1 MVFSTI
7 MLAAAAP
14 SGFDQPRPNG
24 PYPAGTRSIVL
35 DDAQSHRDI
44 PLTIWYPSTAGKS
57 APAPYMDAKTAAA
70 LAAEWELTSGFE
82 RQIRTHATVEA
93 SIAEG
98 SPFPIVLLEHGSGVV
113 PAIYTVLAEGLAS
126 SGYVVVAAN
135 HIPDSLIAVFPD
147 GHEIRGSPYW
157 PVDADRATQ
166 GRAIGAFAQTVLVAD
181 ARFVL
186 DKLMEINAHD
196 PFWHARLTPSRTGI
210 IGHSMCGTTA
220 SLAADQD
227 GRIVAGVNIDGSTF
241 PGMNGDVRPVV
252 VHKPYLFLMTEEHA
266 SDPGTHGRE
275 FTGMP
280 SNSYYVA
287 VAGADHMSFTDT
299 HLIDSRFSR
308 KTRPDDGAFAQ
319 ALLTTEL
326 TRSLVEEFLGKY
338 LKGESAPYLDLGARV
353 DKK

>member
-14 SGFDQPRPNG
+14 AGFDLPRPNG
-24 PYPAGTRSIVL
+24 PYPVGTRSMVL
-35 DDAQSHRDI
+35 VDAQRHRDI

-82 RQIRTHATVEA
+82 RQVRTHATVKA
-93 SIAEG
+93 PIAEG
-98 SPFPIVLLEHGSGVV
+98 GPFPIVLLEHGS
-113 PAIYTVLAEGLAS
+113 
-126 SGYVVVAAN
+126 
-135 HIPDSLIAVFPD
+135 
-147 GHEIRGSPYW
+147 
-157 PVDADRATQ
+157 
-166 GRAIGAFAQTVLVAD
+166 
-181 ARFVL
+181 
-186 DKLMEINAHD
+186 
-196 PFWHARLTPSRTGI
+196 
-210 IGHSMCGTTA
+210 

-252 VHKPYLFLMTEEHA
+252 VDKPYLFLMTEEHA
-266 SDPGTHGRE
+266 RDPGTHGRE